1 MRTPGSRRTP
11 APTGSLGSAGSE
23 SLTAETG
30 ARSELVLPGKIAGSF
45 GVAGMLGS
53 SVAGPTAAPWVTDFL
68 NAAYYARDR
77 DERSLGDL
85 RLARSI
91 LATAWHRADYRRLT
105 ARDLIGFHRAFGRD
119 RFRADEPRARGRL
132 TGDELMV
139 GVERLFG
146 TWFGA
151 ASQDP
156 ERRGWGV
163 VFEDVAA
170 RDAFQPAR
178 RLDDGPLGALSPP
191 AAPVEHQSWHT
202 YPAVPLRSAAATAA
216 VLREPRRW
224 TEYGS
229 AIGQFVAVRPGPLA
243 GQTFEIEL
251 VIAIAARAPVLSRAY
266 VTCTRV
272 LEDTDLVAWCKHLNQ
287 CLLAAGSET
296 PALPAGAEPLI
307 GLELTTHVGHF
318 MGAATS
324 NILLFTEDGESY
336 VRDVGCWDPLPAH
349 LDIAYRAR
357 GSEAQRAFWGG
368 GDPADSMLHGF
379 AAAAADHEEGS

>member
-1 MRTPGSRRTP
+1 M
-11 APTGSLGSAGSE
+11 
-23 SLTAETG
+23 
-30 ARSELVLPGKIAGSF
+30 PGKVAGSF
-45 GVAGMLGS
+45 GLAGMLGS
-53 SVAGPTAAPWVTDFL
+53 SVAGPTAALWVTDFL

-77 DERSLGDL
+77 DERPLDDL

-91 LATAWHRADYRRLT
+91 LATAWHRADYRRLS
-105 ARDLIGFHRAFGRD
+105 ARDLIGFHHAFGRD
-119 RFRADEPRARGRL
+119 RFRADAPGARGRL
-132 TGDELMV
+132 TGDELLA
-139 GVERLFG
+139 GAERLFG

-151 ASQDP
+151 AAQDP

-170 RDAFQPAR
+170 REAFQPGR
-178 RLDDGPLGALSPP
+178 RLDDGALGALSPP
-191 AAPVEHQSWHT
+191 AAPSEHQSWHT

-216 VLREPRRW
+216 ALREPRRW
-224 TEYGS
+224 TDYGS

-251 VIAIAARAPVLSRAY
+251 VVAVAARAPVLSRAY

-272 LEDTDLVAWCKHLNQ
+272 LEDSDLVAWARHLNQ

-296 PALPAGAEPLI
+296 PALPTGAEPLV

-324 NILLFTEDGESY
+324 NLLMFAEAGESY

-349 LDIAYRAR
+349 LDLAYRVR

-379 AAAAADHEEGS
+379 ASAAAGAQEAAA

>member
-1 MRTPGSRRTP
+1 
-11 APTGSLGSAGSE
+11 
-23 SLTAETG
+23 
-30 ARSELVLPGKIAGSF
+30 
-45 GVAGMLGS
+45 MLGS

-77 DERSLGDL
+77 DERSLHDL

-91 LATAWHRADYRRLT
+91 LATAWHRAGYRRLT

-119 RFRADEPRARGRL
+119 RFRADEPGSRGRL
-132 TGDELMV
+132 TGDELV
-139 GVERLFG
+139 AGAERLFG

-151 ASQDP
+151 AVQDP

-163 VFEDVAA
+163 VFEDIAA

-191 AAPVEHQSWHT
+191 AAPSEHQSWHT
-202 YPAVPLRSAAATAA
+202 YPAVSLRSAAATVAA
-216 VLREPRRW
+216 LQEPRRW
-224 TEYGS
+224 TEHGS
-229 AIGQFVAVRPGPLA
+229 ALGQFVAVRRGPLA

-251 VIAIAARAPVLSRAY
+251 VISIAARAPVLSRAY

-272 LEDTDLVAWCKHLNQ
+272 LEDGDLVAWCRHLNQ
-287 CLLAAGSET
+287 CLLAAGSSTE
-296 PALPAGAEPLI
+296 ALPVAAEPLI

-324 NILLFTEDGESY
+324 NLVLFAEAGASY

-349 LDIAYRAR
+349 LDLAYRAR

-379 AAAAADHEEGS
+379 AAAA

>member
-1 MRTPGSRRTP
+1 
-11 APTGSLGSAGSE
+11 
-23 SLTAETG
+23 
-30 ARSELVLPGKIAGSF
+30 
-45 GVAGMLGS
+45 MLGS

-77 DERSLGDL
+77 YARSLHDL
-85 RLARSI
+85 RLARAI

-119 RFRADEPRARGRL
+119 RFRADQPGARGRL
-132 TGDELMV
+132 TGDELV
-139 GVERLFG
+139 AGAERLFG

-151 ASQDP
+151 AVQDP

-163 VFEDVAA
+163 VFENRAA
-170 RDAFQPAR
+170 RDAFEPAR
-178 RLDDGPLGALSPP
+178 RLDDAPLGALSPP
-191 AAPVEHQSWHT
+191 AASPEHQIWHT

-216 VLREPRRW
+216 ALQEPRRW
-224 TEYGS
+224 TECGS
-229 AIGQFVAVRPGPLA
+229 ALGQFVAVRRGPLA

-251 VIAIAARAPVLSRAY
+251 VLSITARAPVLSRAY

-272 LEDTDLVAWCKHLNQ
+272 LEDGDLVAWCQHLNQ
-287 CLLAAGSET
+287 RLRAAGSSTE
-296 PALPAGAEPLI
+296 ALPVAAEPLI

-324 NILLFTEDGESY
+324 NLVLFAEAGESY

-349 LDIAYRAR
+349 LDLAYRAR

-379 AAAAADHEEGS
+379 ASAA